1 MGRARDGQS
10 TLRACSSCGREFRL
24 KRPWQKQPTPPIQ
37 TLPARWGL
45 THRFPDGHRYGAMRP
60 YNISAGLLSLR
71 RVLLLCYFC
80 ATRTNALK

>member
-1 MGRARDGQS
+1 MAITAREYRSKVLDG
-10 TLRACSSCGREFRL
+10 L
-24 KRPWQKQPTPPIQ
+24 PTPPIQ

-71 RVLLLCYFC
+71 RVLSLRYCC
-80 ATRTNALK
+80 ATPYGGLISDSVALTELIL